1 MKTLKSL
8 GIGLGLVLASTVVPV
23 SAGEQ
28 QFKTLGPI
36 PAAEMQQDE
45 MAATQGSGLQDVLNA
60 SMLAPLILGGQ
71 ANQTLL
77 IAAQG
82 VNESSR
88 MLCKYF
94 GLSCSAPTTPKVVP
108 AKAPKPTG
116 LNIPQGARLG
126 RPGSPTPSQLSY
138 KLSQPSG

>member
-60 SMLAPLILGGQ
+60 SMLAPPNLRGPGEP
-71 ANQTLL
+71 NTF
-77 IAAQG
+77 
-82 VNESSR
+82 N
-88 MLCKYF
+88 
-94 GLSCSAPTTPKVVP
+94 SC
-108 AKAPKPTG
+108 
-116 LNIPQGARLG
+116 ARG
-126 RPGSPTPSQLSY
+126 
-138 KLSQPSG
+138 